1 MTKLSEMFVAQ
12 DEQQRTQEQQQRI
25 EEKTSS
31 LMAELKTLSMKKD
44 ENGHYSEEVAKR
56 IMEITDVL
64 NNPTKI
70 IESVDGE
77 SQSLADYM
85 KGFKERRCKNG

>member
-31 LMAELKTLSMKKD
+31 LMAELETLSMKKD
-44 ENGHYSEEVAKR
+44 ENGHYSEKKKKR
-56 IMEITDVL
+56 IMEITDIL
-64 NNPTKI
+64 NNPAKI
-70 IESVDGE
+70 IEGVDGE

-85 KGFKERRCKNG
+85 KGFKERRCKNC

>member
-31 LMAELKTLSMKKD
+31 LMAELETLTMKKD

-56 IMEITDVL
+56 IMEITDIL
-64 NNPTKI
+64 NNPAKI
-70 IESVDGE
+70 IEGVDGE

-85 KGFKERRCKNG
+85 KGFKERRCEKC